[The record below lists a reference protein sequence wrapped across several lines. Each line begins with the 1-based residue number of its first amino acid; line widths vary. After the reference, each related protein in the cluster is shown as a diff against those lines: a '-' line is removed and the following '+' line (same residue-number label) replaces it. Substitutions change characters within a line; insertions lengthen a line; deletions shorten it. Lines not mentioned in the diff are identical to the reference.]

1 MKQKMDAGVTTEW
14 RNRYQLLN
22 DLEDVM
28 ARIHWGIEV
37 LFELSALA
45 DQKIETGAVA
55 WAGGAVVQA
64 ARDSLRTLRRGT
76 EMKRSPRC
84 YWR

>member
-1 MKQKMDAGVTTEW
+1 MDAGVTTEW

-55 WAGGAVVQA
+55 WLAEQLSKQLETASA
-64 ARDSLRTLRRGT
+64 LLDEAR
-76 EMKRSPRC
+76 K
-84 YWR
+84 